1 MFLILLKVK
10 IVTFMVIKKIFW
22 LTSYKFLSY
31 IKSII
36 NKLMFYFLVKLNS
49 NYKRVEVKNIK
60 WKKRGNNE

>member
-1 MFLILLKVK
+1 
-10 IVTFMVIKKIFW
+10 MVIKKIFW

-31 IKSII
+31 LKSII

>member
-31 IKSII
+31 LKSII

>member
-10 IVTFMVIKKIFW
+10 IVTFMVIKKLFW

-31 IKSII
+31 LKSII